1 MKLELKKEQLVPY
14 SPYSLKVIMEGKKT
28 NVAWM
33 STKHIAV
40 IRPDGIG
47 EYKKIKWEYAHLNI
61 KPILNPLSEMYNI
74 EEIMDEFSE
83 YHLEKFEISFSVF
96 GVGCTNRFDH
106 VNYTQMKLFF
116 KHHLDIFGLIKE
128 GLAIDINTL
137 N

>member
-1 MKLELKKEQLVPY
+1 MKLESKNLTPY
-14 SPYSLKVIMEGKKT
+14 LSHLLKVIMEGKKT

-47 EYKKIKWEYAHLNI
+47 DYKKIKWEYAHLNI
-61 KPILNPLSEMYNI
+61 KPILNHPENYISKQMAYDLGWVSLEDMLRGI
-74 EEIMDEFSE
+74 DKGHFS
-83 YHLEKFEISFSVF
+83 YK
-96 GVGCTNRFDH
+96 D
-106 VNYTQMKLFF
+106 YLFF
-116 KHHLDIFGLIKE
+116 CEHHIDFQNLIEK